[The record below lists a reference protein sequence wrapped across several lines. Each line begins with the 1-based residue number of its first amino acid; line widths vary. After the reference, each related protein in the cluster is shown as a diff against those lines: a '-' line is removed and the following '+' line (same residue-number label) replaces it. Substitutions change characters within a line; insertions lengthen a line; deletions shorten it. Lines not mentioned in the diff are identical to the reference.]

1 MVCRLQR
8 REAARQL
15 PLIEDNSVRS
25 GSTSLV
31 NTRVGYALSKT
42 LTVRLDGY
50 NLLNRNNNDI
60 DIDNDIDIEY
70 YYQSQLAFYS
80 VIPL

>member
-1 MVCRLQR
+1 MLQR

-50 NLLNRNNNDI
+50 NLLNRNRNRNRNNNDI
-60 DIDNDIDIEY
+60 DIDY
-70 YYQSQLAFYS
+70 YYQSQLAFYF
-80 VIPL
+80 VVPL